1 MTDEREQNEN
11 VKKESTKE
19 RKIKIRIENDGSVGN
34 KVENCFQRSNL
45 VEMPLLFHAHSL
57 CSFFF

>member
-34 KVENCFQRSNL
+34 KV
-45 VEMPLLFHAHSL
+45 
-57 CSFFF
+57 